1 LSAAAGKVRS
11 ETAGELAE
19 GARERAAAANRATE
33 TLGGSA
39 PPGHARRLEGAPF
52 ASEIRDRVSA
62 DVATYAKAHG
72 HPPGLAVV
80 VCGRSAPSMVYLER
94 ILKACAQVGIDS
106 SFVDVPGVGAMDQ
119 ELELAAAIHGLND
132 DPSINGII
140 VQMPLPEGV
149 RLRTVV
155 DAIDPQKDIDG
166 IHPLNAGLLRLG
178 YEGFIPATAHA
189 ALEMVHRSGVEVR
202 GADAVVIGRSPVV
215 GMPLAF
221 MLTKEDASVTVCHS
235 KTRDLADKVRQ
246 ADIVVVAAGVPG
258 LVTGAMLKPGA
269 VVIDVGINVV
279 DGRIVGDVD
288 FASAETVASAI
299 TPVPG
304 GVGPLT
310 NALLLS
316 HLMRAAQR
324 QEQGGGG
331 IPAAKGAAT
340 KAGTKGSA
348 TA

>member
-1 LSAAAGKVRS
+1 VSNAP
-11 ETAGELAE
+11 TAP
-19 GARERAAAANRATE
+19 ATV
-33 TLGGSA
+33 
-39 PPGHARRLEGAPF
+39 ARRLEGAPF
-52 ASEIRDRVSA
+52 ASEIRDRVAA
-62 DVATYAKAHG
+62 DVATYVKEHG

-94 ILKACAQVGIDS
+94 ILKACAQVGIEGT
-106 SFVDVPGVGAMDQ
+106 FVDVEGDDPASQ
-119 ELELAAAIHGLND
+119 EAGLADAITRLND
-132 DPSINGII
+132 DPEIAGII
-140 VQMPLPEGV
+140 VQMPLPKGV

-155 DAIDPQKDIDG
+155 DAIEPLKDIDG

-189 ALEMVHRSGVEVR
+189 ALEMVHRSGIQLR

-221 MLTKEDASVTVCHS
+221 ILAKEDATVTLCHS
-235 KTRDLADKVRQ
+235 RTRDLADKVRR
-246 ADIVVVAAGVPG
+246 ADVVVVAAGKPG

-279 DGRIVGDVD
+279 DGHIVGDVD
-288 FASAETVASAI
+288 FDSAEKVASAI

-324 QEQGGGG
+324 QDQ
-331 IPAAKGAAT
+331 AKEHFEA
-340 KAGTKGSA
+340 
-348 TA
+348 

>member
-1 LSAAAGKVRS
+1 VS
-11 ETAGELAE
+11 
-19 GARERAAAANRATE
+19 
-33 TLGGSA
+33 GGSA
-39 PPGHARRLEGAPF
+39 STIVTSARRLEGAPF
-52 ASEIRDRVSA
+52 ASEIRERVAS
-62 DVATYAKAHG
+62 DVADYEHLHG
-72 HPPGLAVV
+72 YPPGLAVV

-94 ILKACAQVGIDS
+94 ILKACAQVGIS
-106 SFVDVPGVGAMDQ
+106 ASFVDVPGVGAADQ
-119 ELELAAAIHGLND
+119 ELELAAAIHGLNAD
-132 DPSINGII
+132 AKVNGII

-149 RLRTVV
+149 RLKVV
-155 DAIDPQKDIDG
+155 IDAIDPLKDIDG

-189 ALEMVHRSGVEVR
+189 ALEMVHRAGVEVR

-221 MLTKEDASVTVCHS
+221 MLTKEDATVIVCHS
-235 KTRDLADKVRQ
+235 KTRNLAAKVRQ
-246 ADIVVVAAGVPG
+246 ADIVVVAAGKPG

-279 DGRIVGDVD
+279 GGRIVGDVD
-288 FASAETVASAI
+288 LESAEQVAAAI

-316 HLMRAAQR
+316 HLVRAAQR
-324 QEQGGGG
+324 QEQVKLEHAGRGG
-331 IPAAKGAAT
+331 ANA
-340 KAGTKGSA
+340 
-348 TA
+348 

>member
-1 LSAAAGKVRS
+1 MTSA
-11 ETAGELAE
+11 
-19 GARERAAAANRATE
+19 
-33 TLGGSA
+33 TL
-39 PPGHARRLEGAPF
+39 PTTTARRLEGAPF
-52 ASEIRDRVSA
+52 ASEIRDRV
-62 DVATYAKAHG
+62 ATEVVTYVKEHG

-94 ILKACAQVGIDS
+94 ILKACAQVGIEG
-106 SFVDVPGVGAMDQ
+106 SFVDVEGDTPEAQ
-119 ELELAAAIHGLND
+119 EAELTAAIHRLND
-132 DPSINGII
+132 DPRIAGII
-140 VQMPLPEGV
+140 VQMPLPPDV
-149 RLRTVV
+149 RLRAVV
-155 DAIDPQKDIDG
+155 DAIDPLKDIDG

-189 ALEMVHRSGVEVR
+189 ALEMVHRSGIELR
-202 GADAVVIGRSPVV
+202 GAKAVVIGRSPVV

-221 MLTKEDASVTVCHS
+221 ILAKEDATVTLCHS
-235 KTRDLADKVRQ
+235 KTRDLAGEVRR
-246 ADIVVVAAGVPG
+246 ADVVVVAAGKPG

-288 FASAETVASAI
+288 FDSAIKVASAI

-310 NALLLS
+310 GALLLS

-324 QEQGGGG
+324 QDQ
-331 IPAAKGAAT
+331 AKEHFEA
-340 KAGTKGSA
+340 
-348 TA
+348 

>member
-1 LSAAAGKVRS
+1 MTSAAA
-11 ETAGELAE
+11 
-19 GARERAAAANRATE
+19 
-33 TLGGSA
+33 A
-39 PPGHARRLEGAPF
+39 PASTARRLEGAPF
-52 ASEIRDRVSA
+52 ASEIRERVA
-62 DVATYAKAHG
+62 AEVAAYVKDHG
-72 HPPGLAVV
+72 HAPGLAVV

-94 ILKACAQVGIDS
+94 ILKACAQVGIEG
-106 SFVDVPGVGAMDQ
+106 SFVDVEG
-119 ELELAAAIHGLND
+119 D
-132 DPSINGII
+132 DPAGREAGLTSAITRLNADPRVAGII
-140 VQMPLPEGV
+140 VQMPLPAGV
-149 RLRTVV
+149 RLKTVV
-155 DAIDPQKDIDG
+155 DAIDPLKDIDG

-189 ALEMVHRSGVEVR
+189 ALEMVHRSGVELK
-202 GADAVVIGRSPVV
+202 GADAVVVGRSPVV

-221 MLTKEDASVTVCHS
+221 ILAREDATVTVCHS
-235 KTRDLADKVRQ
+235 KTRDLADKVRR
-246 ADIVVVAAGVPG
+246 ADIVVVAAGKPG

-288 FASAETVASAI
+288 FESAEKVAAAI

-324 QEQGGGG
+324 QDH
-331 IPAAKGAAT
+331 AKEHFEA
-340 KAGTKGSA
+340 
-348 TA
+348 

>member
-1 LSAAAGKVRS
+1 MAS
-11 ETAGELAE
+11 T
-19 GARERAAAANRATE
+19 T
-33 TLGGSA
+33 
-39 PPGHARRLEGAPF
+39 ARRLEGAPF
-52 ASEIRDRVSA
+52 ASEIRDRVGTE
-62 DVATYAKAHG
+62 VATYVAAHG

-94 ILKACAQVGIDS
+94 ILKACAQVGIEG
-106 SFVDVPGVGAMDQ
+106 SFVDVEGDTPEIQ
-119 ELELAAAIHGLND
+119 EAELTAAIDRLND
-132 DPSINGII
+132 DPRVAGII
-140 VQMPLPEGV
+140 VQMPLPPDV
-149 RLRTVV
+149 RLRAVV
-155 DAIDPQKDIDG
+155 DAIDPLKDIDG

-189 ALEMVHRSGVEVR
+189 ALEMVHRSGIELR

-221 MLTKEDASVTVCHS
+221 ILAREDATVTLCHS
-235 KTRDLADKVRQ
+235 KTRNLADKVRR
-246 ADIVVVAAGVPG
+246 ADVVVVAAGKPG

-279 DGRIVGDVD
+279 EGRIVGDVD
-288 FASAETVASAI
+288 FDSAEKVASAI

-324 QEQGGGG
+324 QDQ
-331 IPAAKGAAT
+331 AKEHFEA
-340 KAGTKGSA
+340 
-348 TA
+348 

>member
-1 LSAAAGKVRS
+1 MTVTSDAADGQGDAGAS
-11 ETAGELAE
+11 QQ
-19 GARERAAAANRATE
+19 
-33 TLGGSA
+33 LGGST

-52 ASEIRDRVSA
+52 ASEIRARVSEE
-62 DVATYAKAHG
+62 VATYARDHG

-94 ILKACAQVGIDS
+94 ILKACAHVGIEG
-106 SFVDVPGVGAMDQ
+106 SFVDVPGDTPDAQ
-119 ELELAAAIHGLND
+119 ERGLTAAIHRLND
-132 DPSINGII
+132 DPKVNGVI
-140 VQMPLPEGV
+140 VQMPLPDGV

-155 DAIDPQKDIDG
+155 DAIDPLKDIDG

-189 ALEMVHRSGVEVR
+189 ALEMVHRSGATLQ

-221 MLTKEDASVTVCHS
+221 MLTKEDATVTVCHS
-235 KTRDLADKVRQ
+235 RSRDLAGKVGS
-246 ADIVVVAAGVPG
+246 ADIVVVAAGKPG
-258 LVTGAMLKPGA
+258 LVTGDMLKAGA

-279 DGRIVGDVD
+279 EGKIVGDVD
-288 FASAETVASAI
+288 FDSAETVASAI

-324 QEQGGGG
+324 QDQARLEHAGRGG
-331 IPAAKGAAT
+331 A
-340 KAGTKGSA
+340 SA
-348 TA
+348 

>member
-1 LSAAAGKVRS
+1 VTNAPAA
-11 ETAGELAE
+11 TA
-19 GARERAAAANRATE
+19 T
-33 TLGGSA
+33 T
-39 PPGHARRLEGAPF
+39 ARRLEGAPF
-52 ASEIRDRVSA
+52 ASEIRDRVAA
-62 DVATYAKAHG
+62 DVATYVKEHG

-94 ILKACAQVGIDS
+94 ILKACAQVGIEG
-106 SFVDVPGVGAMDQ
+106 SFVDVEG
-119 ELELAAAIHGLND
+119 D
-132 DPSINGII
+132 DPASQEAGLTDAITRLNHDPEVAGII
-140 VQMPLPEGV
+140 VQMPLPKGV
-149 RLRTVV
+149 RLKTVV
-155 DAIDPQKDIDG
+155 DAIDPLKDIDG

-189 ALEMVHRSGVEVR
+189 ALEMVHRSGVQLE

-221 MLTKEDASVTVCHS
+221 ILAKEDATVTLCHS
-235 KTRDLADKVRQ
+235 KTRDLADKVRR
-246 ADIVVVAAGVPG
+246 ADIVVVAAGQPG

-279 DGRIVGDVD
+279 DGHIVGDVD
-288 FASAETVASAI
+288 FESAEKVASAI

-324 QEQGGGG
+324 QDQ
-331 IPAAKGAAT
+331 AKEHFEA
-340 KAGTKGSA
+340 
-348 TA
+348 

>member
-1 LSAAAGKVRS
+1 MSGAAAVV
-11 ETAGELAE
+11 
-19 GARERAAAANRATE
+19 
-33 TLGGSA
+33 SA
-39 PPGHARRLEGAPF
+39 ARRLEGAPF
-52 ASEIRDRVSA
+52 ASEIRVRVA
-62 DVATYAKAHG
+62 GEVAAYAKDHG
-72 HPPGLAVV
+72 HPPGLTVV

-94 ILKACAQVGIDS
+94 ILKACAEVGIDAALA
-106 SFVDVPGVGAMDQ
+106 DVQGDDATTQ
-119 ELELAAAIHGLND
+119 SANLAAAIHRLND
-132 DPSINGII
+132 DARVNGII
-140 VQMPLPEGV
+140 VQMPLPAGV
-149 RLRTVV
+149 GLRTVV
-155 DAIDPQKDIDG
+155 DAIEPLKDIDG

-189 ALEMVHRSGVEVR
+189 ALEMIHRSGMELA

-221 MLTKEDASVTVCHS
+221 MLTKEDATVTVCHS
-235 KTRDLADKVRQ
+235 KTRDLAAKVAR
-246 ADIVVVAAGVPG
+246 ADVVVVAAGVAG

-288 FASAETVASAI
+288 FASAEAVAGAI

-324 QEQGGGG
+324 QDQ
-331 IPAAKGAAT
+331 AKERFEA
-340 KAGTKGSA
+340 
-348 TA
+348 

>member
-1 LSAAAGKVRS
+1 VSPAATDSA
-11 ETAGELAE
+11 T
-19 GARERAAAANRATE
+19 T
-33 TLGGSA
+33 
-39 PPGHARRLEGAPF
+39 ARRLEGAPF
-52 ASEIRDRVSA
+52 ASEIRERVAA
-62 DVATYAKAHG
+62 DVASYVTEHG
-72 HPPGLAVV
+72 YPPGLAVV

-94 ILKACAQVGIDS
+94 ILKACAQVGIAGT
-106 SFVDVPGVGAMDQ
+106 FVDIEGDDAASQ
-119 ELELAAAIHGLND
+119 EAGLAAAIARLND
-132 DPSINGII
+132 DPQVAGII
-140 VQMPLPEGV
+140 VQMPLPQGV
-149 RLRTVV
+149 RLRSVV
-155 DAIDPQKDIDG
+155 DVIEPLKDVDG

-178 YEGFIPATAHA
+178 YEGFLPATAHA

-202 GADAVVIGRSPVV
+202 GADAVVVGRSPVV

-221 MLTKEDASVTVCHS
+221 MLVREDATVTVCHS
-235 KTRDLADKVRQ
+235 KTRDLAGKVRA
-246 ADIVVVAAGVPG
+246 ADIVVVAAGQPG

-288 FASAETVASAI
+288 FDSAEKVASAI

-324 QEQGGGG
+324 QDQ
-331 IPAAKGAAT
+331 ARQDQAKEHFAV
-340 KAGTKGSA
+340 
-348 TA
+348 

>member
-1 LSAAAGKVRS
+1 VNPAAAPA
-11 ETAGELAE
+11 TA
-19 GARERAAAANRATE
+19 
-33 TLGGSA
+33 
-39 PPGHARRLEGAPF
+39 HARRLEGGPF
-52 ASEIRDRVSA
+52 AVEIRDQVA
-62 DVATYAKAHG
+62 VDVAGYVGVHG

-94 ILKACAQVGIDS
+94 ILKACAQVGIAGS
-106 SFVDVPGVGAMDQ
+106 LVDVPG
-119 ELELAAAIHGLND
+119 D
-132 DPSINGII
+132 DPASQARELTGAIERLNADPRVAGII
-140 VQMPLPEGV
+140 VQMPLPAGV
-149 RLRTVV
+149 GLRTVV
-155 DAIDPQKDIDG
+155 DAIDPLKDIDG

-189 ALEMVHRSGVEVR
+189 ALEMIHRSGVILR

-221 MLTKEDASVTVCHS
+221 MLTKEDATVTVCHS
-235 KTRDLADKVRQ
+235 KTRDLAAKVRG
-246 ADIVVVAAGVPG
+246 ADVVVVAAGKPG
-258 LVTGAMLKPGA
+258 LVTGDMLKPGA

-279 DGRIVGDVD
+279 EGQIVGDVD
-288 FASAETVASAI
+288 FASAEPVASAI

-324 QEQGGGG
+324 QDQ
-331 IPAAKGAAT
+331 AKEHFEA
-340 KAGTKGSA
+340 
-348 TA
+348 

>member
-1 LSAAAGKVRS
+1 LTVAGAAGES
-11 ETAGELAE
+11 ASAH
-19 GARERAAAANRATE
+19 AAQQV
-33 TLGGSA
+33 GGST

-52 ASEIRDRVSA
+52 ASEIRARVSEE
-62 DVATYAKAHG
+62 VAAYTRDHG
-72 HPPGLAVV
+72 RAPGLAVV

-94 ILKACAQVGIDS
+94 ILKACAQVGIEG
-106 SFVDVPGVGAMDQ
+106 SFVGVPGDTPEAQ
-119 ELELAAAIHGLND
+119 ERELTAAIERLND
-132 DPSINGII
+132 DPAINGII

-149 RLRTVV
+149 HLRTVV
-155 DAIDPQKDIDG
+155 DAIEPLKDIDG

-189 ALEMVHRSGVEVR
+189 ALEMVHRSGVTIQ

-235 KTRDLADKVRQ
+235 RTRDLADKVRS
-246 ADIVVVAAGVPG
+246 ADIVVVAAGRPG
-258 LVTGAMLKPGA
+258 LVTGDMLKDGA

-288 FASAETVASAI
+288 FDSAETVASAI

-324 QEQGGGG
+324 QDLPGLDHHGD
-331 IPAAKGAAT
+331 PAR
-340 KAGTKGSA
+340 
-348 TA
+348 

>member
-1 LSAAAGKVRS
+1 V
-11 ETAGELAE
+11 T
-19 GARERAAAANRATE
+19 T
-33 TLGGSA
+33 
-39 PPGHARRLEGAPF
+39 ARRLEGAPF
-52 ASEIRDRVSA
+52 ASEIRERVA
-62 DVATYAKAHG
+62 AEVAAYVKDHG
-72 HPPGLAVV
+72 HAPGLAVV

-94 ILKACAQVGIDS
+94 ILKACAQVGIEG
-106 SFVDVPGVGAMDQ
+106 SFVDVEG
-119 ELELAAAIHGLND
+119 D
-132 DPSINGII
+132 DPAGREAGLTSAITRLNADPRVAGII
-140 VQMPLPEGV
+140 VQMPLPAGV
-149 RLRTVV
+149 RLKTVV
-155 DAIDPQKDIDG
+155 DAIDPLKDIDG

-189 ALEMVHRSGVEVR
+189 ALEMVHRSGVELK
-202 GADAVVIGRSPVV
+202 GADAVVVGRSPVV

-221 MLTKEDASVTVCHS
+221 ILAREDATVTVCHS
-235 KTRDLADKVRQ
+235 KTRDLADKVRR
-246 ADIVVVAAGVPG
+246 ADIVVVAAGKPG

-288 FASAETVASAI
+288 FESAEKVAAAI

-324 QEQGGGG
+324 QDQ
-331 IPAAKGAAT
+331 AKEHFEA
-340 KAGTKGSA
+340 
-348 TA
+348 

>member
-1 LSAAAGKVRS
+1 MTLASGRTRTQRAAEPGVDAAAAGGS
-11 ETAGELAE
+11 ESVG
-19 GARERAAAANRATE
+19 GNAA
-33 TLGGSA
+33 
-39 PPGHARRLEGAPF
+39 PGHARRLEGAPF
-52 ASEIRDRVSA
+52 ASEIRARVSA
-62 DVATYAKAHG
+62 EVAAYAQHHG

-94 ILKACAQVGIDS
+94 ILKACAQVGIEA
-106 SFVDVPGVGAMDQ
+106 SFVDVPGVGAADQ
-119 ELELAAAIHGLND
+119 ELELSAAIRGLND
-132 DPSINGII
+132 DPKVNGII

-155 DAIDPQKDIDG
+155 DAIDPLKDIDG

-189 ALEMVHRSGVEVR
+189 ALEMIHRSGATIQ

-246 ADIVVVAAGVPG
+246 ADIVVVAAGKPG

-310 NALLLS
+310 NAVLLS

-324 QEQGGGG
+324 QEHGGSGAQAARG
-331 IPAAKGAAT
+331 SGAPAAKR
-340 KAGTKGSA
+340 SA
-348 TA
+348 TE